1 MTGGG
6 RGRRPGSSTTRGEI
20 LSAAREL
27 FARQGYE
34 NASLRAI
41 ARRAGVDVALI
52 AHFFGSK
59 QGLLRE
65 VLTPPV
71 DPSQLIGNALVGA
84 ERDRMGEAFVRGVVS
99 AWDAPAYN
107 AALTGGLRTA
117 VTNELA
123 MTYLR
128 EMMMT
133 TVVGAV
139 SALSGDDRAGRRAEL
154 VAAQMIGVAMAR
166 YLLELPEV
174 TAMTPDELA
183 RAVGPSVQHLLM
195 APLDSPDSTVPIDH
209 VGNEVGDEPAG
220 R

>member
-1 MTGGG
+1 MTGRT
-6 RGRRPGSSTTRGEI
+6 RGRRPGSSTTRDEI
-20 LSAAREL
+20 LAAARQL
-27 FARQGYE
+27 FAEQGYE
-34 NASLRAI
+34 NAALRAI
-41 ARRAGVDVALI
+41 AGRAGVDVALI
-52 AHFFGSK
+52 AHYFGSK

-71 DPSQLIGNALVGA
+71 DPSRLIGHALVGA

-99 AWDAPAYN
+99 AWDGPAYN
-107 AALTGGLRTA
+107 AALTSALRTA

-128 EMMMT
+128 ETMMT

-174 TAMTPDELA
+174 TAMSPDELG
-183 RAVGPSVQHLLM
+183 RAVGPSVQHYL
-195 APLDSPDSTVPIDH
+195 AGPL
-209 VGNEVGDEPAG
+209 A
-220 R
+220 